1 MTEKPGTGVFI
12 WKSLM
17 SYQMSTNMTGKGLD
31 GFQKS
36 LHPCSLD
43 KSSLSIGRVKP
54 QMATCSGGRTTNCP
68 VVNVEQVL
76 WY

>member
-1 MTEKPGTGVFI
+1 
-12 WKSLM
+12 
-17 SYQMSTNMTGKGLD
+17 MSTNMTGKGLD

-36 LHPCSLD
+36 LHPCAFG

-54 QMATCSGGRTTNCP
+54 QIATCSGGRTTTCP

-76 WY
+76 